1 MSPVMDRT
9 AAFHQLLA
17 DTHGR
22 PPPATPGDPPRRRSG
37 GGGDPPPSQLLV
49 APLPPP
55 SPWIAD
61 AARLAADLRAA
72 SRAAAAARPAY
83 ADFSAAGMDDAG
95 RDDMDAH
102 LAAVVAD
109 AMREVARLSEAALAT
124 SAGGAGDT
132 AAAAASVGGWLRS
145 TLGAAV
151 GNRGGGGDAADGAVG
166 EVAYRLGIT
175 ALLSE
180 SLVALEAETAALRG
194 LRVAAAAAK
203 ARGVS
208 VVASSDAGGDAAIR
222 RRRAAAAA
230 ARAEAAAEAQRER
243 VAAAAAAA
251 AAVTRDSERA
261 RDGADGG
268 SAADAADSDDGWG
281 DANDDGWADAADGE
295 EGGGSDGDGG
305 WGTLGGGSGGGS
317 SPPELACAV
326 SAAMDAAA
334 AEEEA
339 AWSAAHEQVLVAE
352 HASLRSELL
361 GTREAVRSTE
371 AAVAEV
377 AELNA
382 LLGARVAEQAA
393 VIEGVLTAAVDASSS
408 LRRGARE
415 LRKLEAG
422 EGGWDV
428 TLLFAVAFFVLA
440 LCLLWLHWLNR

>member
-1 MSPVMDRT
+1 
-9 AAFHQLLA
+9 
-17 DTHGR
+17 
-22 PPPATPGDPPRRRSG
+22 
-37 GGGDPPPSQLLV
+37 
-49 APLPPP
+49 
-55 SPWIAD
+55 
-61 AARLAADLRAA
+61 
-72 SRAAAAARPAY
+72 
-83 ADFSAAGMDDAG
+83 MDDAG
-95 RDDMDAH
+95 RDALDAH
-102 LAAVVAD
+102 LATVVAD
-109 AMREVARLSEAALAT
+109 AMREVARLSEAALAA
-124 SAGGAGDT
+124 AGGGGRGGDGGGT
-132 AAAAASVGGWLRS
+132 AAAAASLGGWLRS
-145 TLGAAV
+145 TLGGAV
-151 GNRGGGGDAADGAVG
+151 GGGDGGGDAADGAVG

-208 VVASSDAGGDAAIR
+208 VSTGDAGGDAAIR
-222 RRRAAAAA
+222 R
-230 ARAEAAAEAQRER
+230 
-243 VAAAAAAA
+243 
-251 AAVTRDSERA
+251 
-261 RDGADGG
+261 
-268 SAADAADSDDGWG
+268 
-281 DANDDGWADAADGE
+281 
-295 EGGGSDGDGG
+295 
-305 WGTLGGGSGGGS
+305 
-317 SPPELACAV
+317 P
-326 SAAMDAAA
+326 

-339 AWSAAHEQVLVAE
+339 AWSAAHEQVLVNE

-422 EGGWDV
+422 GGGWDV
-428 TLLFAVAFFVLA
+428 TLLFAAAFFVLA

>member
-1 MSPVMDRT
+1 MSPLMDRT
-9 AAFHQLLA
+9 AAFHRLLA

-37 GGGDPPPSQLLV
+37 GDGDPPPSRLLV
-49 APLPPP
+49 APLSPP
-55 SPWIAD
+55 SPWITD
-61 AARLAADLRAA
+61 AARLASDLRAA

-95 RDDMDAH
+95 RDDLDAH

-109 AMREVARLSEAALAT
+109 GMREVARLSEAALAT
-124 SAGGAGDT
+124 SAGGAGSSAT
-132 AAAAASVGGWLRS
+132 AAAGVGGWLRS
-145 TLGAAV
+145 TL
-151 GNRGGGGDAADGAVG
+151 AVG

-180 SLVALEAETAALRG
+180 SLVSLEAETAALRG
-194 LRVAAAAAK
+194 LRVAAAASK

-208 VVASSDAGGDAAIR
+208 VVAAGDAGGDAAIR

-251 AAVTRDSERA
+251 AAVTRDANRA
-261 RDGADGG
+261 RKGADGV
-268 SAADAADSDDGWG
+268 SAAHAAVSDDGWG
-281 DANDDGWADAADGE
+281 DANDDGWADEIDGE
-295 EGGGSDGDGG
+295 EGEGDDGDGG
-305 WGTLGGGSGGGS
+305 WGALGGSGEGGG

-326 SAAMDAAA
+326 AAAMDAAA

-361 GTREAVRSTE
+361 DTREAVRSTE